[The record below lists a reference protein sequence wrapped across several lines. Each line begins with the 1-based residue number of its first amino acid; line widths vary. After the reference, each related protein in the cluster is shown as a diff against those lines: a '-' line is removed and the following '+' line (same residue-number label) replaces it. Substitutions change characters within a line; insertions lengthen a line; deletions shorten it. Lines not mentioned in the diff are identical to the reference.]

1 MTRTRAVP
9 DVELPLEFAEPP
21 ASPDPSS
28 EASGSSLSTPST
40 SPLSSPST
48 SPSSSPGRS
57 EWTSN
62 PPTPSFE
69 INADDEEDFW
79 VLYTDDGVEECPKTP
94 PRIGKRV
101 AKSSPP
107 RLFSIG

>member
-9 DVELPLEFAEPP
+9 DVELPLEFLEPP

-28 EASGSSLSTPST
+28 QASGSSVSTPST

-48 SPSSSPGRS
+48 SPASSPGPS
-57 EWTSN
+57 DWTSN
-62 PPTPSFE
+62 PPTPSYQ
-69 INADDEEDFW
+69 IDGDDEKSVFT
-79 VLYTDDGVEECPKTP
+79 LYTDNGVEECPATP
-94 PRIGKRV
+94 PRAGRPQ

-107 RLFSIG
+107 RLFSLG